1 MYSTFNLT
9 RRIARG
15 SLREAALA
23 AHEHLH
29 EAGVVIFD
37 ESTFSVVDVDLSGS
51 AEDVARRI
59 DSYPQQSNSKPNRRR
74 GRPKLGVIGREV
86 TLLPRHWEWLAQQP
100 GGASVTLR
108 KLVSAAR
115 KDQNNNGNLH
125 NIKRNKKLI
134 ASAKPWPEICK
145 VLKTPCGLCMPRTW
159 NRSNNTLKCGPKT
172 SQTPLLRSLQQL
184 FSPPQSAA

>member
-59 DSYPQQSNSKPNRRR
+59 DSYPQKGNSKPNRRR

-115 KDQNNNGNLH
+115 KDPERQRQFAQHQAQQKAYRFCQAMAGDLQGYEDALRALYAQDLETFKQH
-125 NIKRNKKLI
+125 TQVWHKDI
-134 ASAKPWPEICK
+134 ADTAIA
-145 VLKTPCGLCMPRTW
+145 L
-159 NRSNNTLKCGPKT
+159 
-172 SQTPLLRSLQQL
+172 
-184 FSPPQSAA
+184 AAAAI

>member
-51 AEDVARRI
+51 AEDVARRV
-59 DSYPQQSNSKPNRRR
+59 DSYPQSDSKPSRGR

-115 KDQNNNGNLH
+115 KDPEQQRQFAQHQAQQKAYRFCQAMAGDLQGYEDALRALYAQDLETFKQH
-125 NIKRNKKLI
+125 TQLWPKDI
-134 ASAKPWPEICK
+134 ADTAIA
-145 VLKTPCGLCMPRTW
+145 L
-159 NRSNNTLKCGPKT
+159 
-172 SQTPLLRSLQQL
+172 
-184 FSPPQSAA
+184 AAAAI

>member
-59 DSYPQQSNSKPNRRR
+59 DSYPQQGNSKPNRRR

-115 KDQNNNGNLH
+115 KDPEKQRQFAQHQAQQKAYRFCQAMAGDLQGYEDALRALYAQDLETFKQH
-125 NIKRNKKLI
+125 TQVWPKDI
-134 ASAKPWPEICK
+134 ADTANA
-145 VLKTPCGLCMPRTW
+145 L
-159 NRSNNTLKCGPKT
+159 
-172 SQTPLLRSLQQL
+172 
-184 FSPPQSAA
+184 AAAAI

>member
-15 SLREAALA
+15 SLREP
-23 AHEHLH
+23 HSRPMNTCTK
-29 EAGVVIFD
+29 AGVVIFD

-59 DSYPQQSNSKPNRRR
+59 DSYPQQGNSKPNRRR

-115 KDQNNNGNLH
+115 KDPEQQRQFAQHQAQQKSLSLLPSHG
-125 NIKRNKKLI
+125 RR
-134 ASAKPWPEICK
+134 SAR
-145 VLKTPCGLCMPRTW
+145 L
-159 NRSNNTLKCGPKT
+159 
-172 SQTPLLRSLQQL
+172 
-184 FSPPQSAA
+184 

>member
-51 AEDVARRI
+51 AEDVARRV
-59 DSYPQQSNSKPNRRR
+59 DSYPQSNIKPSRGR

-115 KDQNNNGNLH
+115 KDPDQQQQFAQHQAQQKAYRFCQAMAGDLQGYEDALRALYARDLETFKQH
-125 NIKRNKKLI
+125 TQMWPKDI
-134 ASAKPWPEICK
+134 ADTAIA
-145 VLKTPCGLCMPRTW
+145 L
-159 NRSNNTLKCGPKT
+159 
-172 SQTPLLRSLQQL
+172 
-184 FSPPQSAA
+184 AAAAI

>member
-1 MYSTFNLT
+1 MYSTFNQT

-15 SLREAALA
+15 TLREAALA
-23 AHEHLH
+23 AHEHLHHLH

-51 AEDVARRI
+51 AEDVARRV
-59 DSYPQQSNSKPNRRR
+59 DSYPQSNSKPSRGR

-115 KDQNNNGNLH
+115 KDPEQQRQFAQHQAQQKAYRFCQAMAGDLQGYEDALRALYAQDLETFKEH
-125 NIKRNKKLI
+125 TQAWPQDI
-134 ASAKPWPEICK
+134 AEIAI
-145 VLKTPCGLCMPRTW
+145 
-159 NRSNNTLKCGPKT
+159 TL
-172 SQTPLLRSLQQL
+172 
-184 FSPPQSAA
+184 AAATI

>member
-1 MYSTFNLT
+1 MYSTFNLA

-59 DSYPQQSNSKPNRRR
+59 DSYPQSNIKPNRGR

-115 KDQNNNGNLH
+115 KDPDQQQQFAQYQAQQKAYRFCQAMAGDLQGYED
-125 NIKRNKKLI
+125 
-134 ASAKPWPEICK
+134 A
-145 VLKTPCGLCMPRTW
+145 
-159 NRSNNTLKCGPKT
+159 
-172 SQTPLLRSLQQL
+172 LRALY
-184 FSPPQSAA
+184 A

>member
-1 MYSTFNLT
+1 MYSTFNQT

-15 SLREAALA
+15 TLREAALA
-23 AHEHLH
+23 AHEHLHHLH

-51 AEDVARRI
+51 AEDVARRV
-59 DSYPQQSNSKPNRRR
+59 DSYPQSNSKPSRGR

-115 KDQNNNGNLH
+115 KDPEQQRQFAQHQAQQKAYRFCQAMAGDLQGYEDALRALYAQDLETFKEH
-125 NIKRNKKLI
+125 TQAWPQDI
-134 ASAKPWPEICK
+134 AETATA
-145 VLKTPCGLCMPRTW
+145 L
-159 NRSNNTLKCGPKT
+159 
-172 SQTPLLRSLQQL
+172 
-184 FSPPQSAA
+184 AAATI

>member
-51 AEDVARRI
+51 AEDVARRV
-59 DSYPQQSNSKPNRRR
+59 DSYPQSDSKPSRGR

-115 KDQNNNGNLH
+115 KDPEQQRQFAQHQAQQKAYRFCQAMAGDLQGYEDALRALYAQDLETFKQH
-125 NIKRNKKLI
+125 TQVWPKDI
-134 ASAKPWPEICK
+134 ADTAIA
-145 VLKTPCGLCMPRTW
+145 L
-159 NRSNNTLKCGPKT
+159 
-172 SQTPLLRSLQQL
+172 
-184 FSPPQSAA
+184 AAAAI

>member
-51 AEDVARRI
+51 AEDVARRV
-59 DSYPQQSNSKPNRRR
+59 DSYPQSNIKPSRGR

-86 TLLPRHWEWLAQQP
+86 TLLPRHWEWLEQQP

-115 KDQNNNGNLH
+115 KDPDQQRQFAQHQAQQKAYRFCQAMAGDLQGYEDALRALYAGDLETFKQH
-125 NIKRNKKLI
+125 TQMWPKDI
-134 ASAKPWPEICK
+134 ADTAIA
-145 VLKTPCGLCMPRTW
+145 L
-159 NRSNNTLKCGPKT
+159 
-172 SQTPLLRSLQQL
+172 
-184 FSPPQSAA
+184 AAAAI

>member
-51 AEDVARRI
+51 AEDVARRV
-59 DSYPQQSNSKPNRRR
+59 DSYPQNNIKPSRGR

-115 KDQNNNGNLH
+115 KDPEKQRQFAQHQAQQKAYRFCQAMAGDLQGYEDALRALYAQDLETFKQH
-125 NIKRNKKLI
+125 TQVWPKDI
-134 ASAKPWPEICK
+134 ADTAIA
-145 VLKTPCGLCMPRTW
+145 L
-159 NRSNNTLKCGPKT
+159 
-172 SQTPLLRSLQQL
+172 
-184 FSPPQSAA
+184 AAAAI

>member
-59 DSYPQQSNSKPNRRR
+59 DSYPQQGNSKPNRRR
-74 GRPKLGVIGREV
+74 GR
-86 TLLPRHWEWLAQQP
+86 
-100 GGASVTLR
+100 
-108 KLVSAAR
+108 
-115 KDQNNNGNLH
+115 
-125 NIKRNKKLI
+125 
-134 ASAKPWPEICK
+134 
-145 VLKTPCGLCMPRTW
+145 
-159 NRSNNTLKCGPKT
+159 
-172 SQTPLLRSLQQL
+172 
-184 FSPPQSAA
+184 